1 MDNITKKKVNE
12 CVKRTLIY
20 NSGKKLKQ
28 PLTFCF
34 VSNAPFDN
42 RCQGNVNPDRAPGE
56 LNLAQERG
64 ADSNCFGCAFQKS
77 FVYVSEALGALK
89 ARYALSAQTSAGVE
103 SYFNSSRTYQNSMN
117 FVDNLLALTRATC
130 YLTFN
135 ASMYEES
142 KETLRLLRTSEMYDL
157 ITELYNF
164 CKENNIK

>member
-1 MDNITKKKVNE
+1 MDNITKKKINE

-28 PLTFCF
+28 PFAFCF

-56 LNLAQERG
+56 MNLAQERG
-64 ADSNCFGCAFQKS
+64 VDSNCFGCAFQKS
-77 FVYVSEALGALK
+77 FVYVSEALEALK
-89 ARYALSAQTSAGVE
+89 ARYALSTQTSAGVE
-103 SYFNSSRTYQNSMN
+103 SYFNNSRAYQSSIN

-135 ASMYEES
+135 ASMHEDSREA
-142 KETLRLLRTSEMYDL
+142 LRLLRTSEMYDL